1 LTHPQLPLTGFATI
15 TSLSVTFLRAVPP
28 ACRRAR
34 AGGGG
39 ADNSGIK
46 AIRFHE
52 HGGPEVLRYEEA
64 PTPAPGPGE
73 VLVALRAAALN
84 HLDLFVRSGMPG
96 VPLPHIGG
104 ADGAGVV
111 AASGPGATRYPAG
124 TRVFFDPGISDG
136 TCDYC
141 VRGENSLCDHW
152 QILGED
158 RDGTFAQ
165 AVVVP
170 EINLR
175 PIPEHLDFEEAAA
188 FPLVFQTAWRMLVTK
203 ARLQPGET
211 VLILG
216 IGGGVAIAALQIA
229 RLLKARVFVTS
240 GSEAKLARAR
250 DLGAEILINHRETD
264 FSREVWS
271 ITKKRGVEVVVDDV
285 GAATWDRSIRS
296 LARGGRL
303 VTCGAT
309 SGPKPDE
316 DLRRIFAKQITI
328 YGSTMGTRQ
337 DWDALNQHLANG
349 DLRPVVDRTYPLEQ
363 AAAAQEVMAR
373 GEQFGK
379 LVLTIPP
386 LQ

>member
-1 LTHPQLPLTGFATI
+1 
-15 TSLSVTFLRAVPP
+15 V
-28 ACRRAR
+28 
-34 AGGGG
+34 
-39 ADNSGIK
+39 K
-46 AIRFHE
+46 AIRFHQ
-52 HGGPEVLRYEEA
+52 HGGPEVLRYEDV
-64 PTPAPGPGE
+64 PTPSPGPGE
-73 VLVALRAAALN
+73 VLIALRAAALN
-84 HLDLFVRSGMPG
+84 HLDLFVRAGVPG

-104 ADGAGVV
+104 ADGAGIV
-111 AASGPGATRYPAG
+111 AENGPGASRYPAG
-124 TRVFFDPGISDG
+124 TRVYFDPGLSDG

-141 VRGENSLCDHW
+141 AAGEHSLCDRW
-152 QILGED
+152 QILGEQ
-158 RDGTFAQ
+158 RDGTYAQ
-165 AVVVP
+165 AVVMP
-170 EINLR
+170 EVNLR
-175 PIPEHLDFEEAAA
+175 PIPEQLSFEEAAA
-188 FPLVFQTAWRMLVTK
+188 FPLVFLTAWRMVVSK
-203 ARLQPGET
+203 AQVRPGQT

-229 RLLKARVFVTS
+229 KRAGARVFVTS
-240 GSEAKLARAR
+240 SSTDKLARAKEM
-250 DLGAEILINHRETD
+250 GADVLIDHKQTD
-264 FSREVWS
+264 FSKEVWAM
-271 ITKKRGVEVVVDDV
+271 TQKRGVDVVIDDV
-285 GAATWDRSIRS
+285 GAATWDRSIRA

-316 DLRRIFAKQITI
+316 DIRRIFSKQITI

>member
-1 LTHPQLPLTGFATI
+1 M
-15 TSLSVTFLRAVPP
+15 
-28 ACRRAR
+28 
-34 AGGGG
+34 
-39 ADNSGIK
+39 
-46 AIRFHE
+46 
-52 HGGPEVLRYEEA
+52 LRYEDV
-64 PTPAPGPGE
+64 PVPAPGPGE

-84 HLDLFVRSGMPG
+84 HLDLFVRNGIPG
-96 VPLPHIGG
+96 VRLPHIGG
-104 ADGAGVV
+104 ADGSGIVLENGAG
-111 AASGPGATRYPAG
+111 SGRYPQG

-136 TCDYC
+136 SCDYC
-141 VRGENSLCDHW
+141 RRGENSLCDHW
-152 QILGED
+152 QLLGEN

-170 EINLR
+170 EVNLR
-175 PIPEHLDFEEAAA
+175 RIPEQLSFEEAAA
-188 FPLVFQTAWRMLVTK
+188 FPLVFLTAWRMVVSK
-203 ARLQPGET
+203 ARVQAGET

-229 RLLKARVFVTS
+229 RMLGARVFVTS
-240 GSEAKLARAR
+240 SSEQKLARAGQ
-250 DLGAEILINHRETD
+250 LGAEVLINHREKD

-271 ITKKRGVEVVVDDV
+271 ITGKRGVDVVVDDV
-285 GAATWDRSIRS
+285 GAATWDRSIRA
-296 LARGGRL
+296 LTRGGRL

-337 DWDALNQHLANG
+337 DWSALNEHLAKG
-349 DLRPVVDRTYPLEQ
+349 EIKPVVDRTFPLKE

-379 LVLTIPP
+379 LVLTIPE